1 MHEAMAADG
10 FPICP
15 YVSFQDWHDPRSG
28 LKAGVMGPRF
38 SQGYTAVR
46 NRPGLLI
53 ETHMLKPYPQRVQ
66 ATRLMLMHTLQW
78 LADRGADLRRS
89 VTAAD
94 AFTASPA
101 FRAHPFP
108 LTFKRQ
114 EGSRPFTF
122 LGVEYEKQTS
132 EITGGDW
139 FRYDPNRP
147 VTMTLDFQDGMEPDA
162 TVRLPEFY
170 VVPRSWPVIIDRL
183 RWHGV
188 KLQRLPADTE
198 LTVRTYRFKDADWR
212 QRPYEGHHP
221 VTFTA
226 QPVTEVRTF
235 PAGSVVVD
243 MNQPL
248 ARVAAHLL
256 EPEGPDALVRWGY
269 LDAVFERVEYVESY
283 VIENMI
289 REMVAAD
296 PALLERLEKRKAA
309 DAEFAANPW
318 AIRTWFYEQT
328 PNYDQRVGMY
338 PVGAVDDRRALE
350 GMMKP

>member
-1 MHEAMAADG
+1 M
-10 FPICP
+10 
-15 YVSFQDWHDPRSG
+15 
-28 LKAGVMGPRF
+28 
-38 SQGYTAVR
+38 
-46 NRPGLLI
+46 
-53 ETHMLKPYPQRVQ
+53 
-66 ATRLMLMHTLQW
+66 
-78 LADRGADLRRS
+78 
-89 VTAAD
+89 
-94 AFTASPA
+94 
-101 FRAHPFP
+101 
-108 LTFKRQ
+108 
-114 EGSRPFTF
+114 
-122 LGVEYEKQTS
+122 EYEKQTS

-328 PNYDQRVGMY
+328 PYYDQRVGMY